1 MTAAAVTCGQTLART
16 LRDAG
21 VTHMFGLPGGDPTRS
36 CEAKPGGS

>member
-21 VTHMFGLPGGDPTRS
+21 VTHMFGLPGG
-36 CEAKPGGS
+36 GSDALL